1 MIARFPFI
9 FTVNQPEP
17 IQFYHR
23 AHQRL
28 QTEQVYGEK
37 WLRWAY
43 DTPAGRATVQLFG
56 KRALFS
62 RWYGWRMSRPQSRS
76 RIAPFIE
83 RYGVDASEALK
94 QPEEFTHFNDFFSR
108 ELKPQAR
115 PIAPGVQTIIFPA
128 DGRHMGWQDAA
139 TTARVFVKGQRFDL
153 PALLG
158 DAALA
163 ERYRHGTLVLS
174 RLCPVDYHR
183 FHFCVAGT
191 PAAARLIDGPLY
203 SVSPIALRRR
213 LDFMWTN
220 RRAITLIDSPQFGQ
234 IVQIEIGATCVGS
247 IVQTF
252 TPGQPVAKGDPKGT
266 FLFGGSS
273 TITLFE
279 PGKVTLAAD
288 LIEQTAAGYE
298 LYALMGEP
306 MAAATET
313 A

>member
-1 MIARFPFI
+1 MSQSA
-9 FTVNQPEP
+9 P

-23 AHQRL
+23 ANQRL
-28 QTEQVYGEK
+28 ETEQVYGEK

-43 DTPAGRATVQLFG
+43 DTPAGRATVALFG

-62 RWYGWRMSRPQSRS
+62 RWYGWRMSQSQSRE
-76 RIAPFIE
+76 RILPFIE
-83 RYGVDASEALK
+83 RYGVDAGEALK
-94 QPEEFTHFNDFFSR
+94 QPGQFLHFNDFFSR

-115 PIAPGVQTIIFPA
+115 PIDPDPKCVVFPA
-128 DGRHMGWQDAA
+128 DGRHMGWQDASQI
-139 TTARVFVKGQRFDL
+139 TRVFVKGQRFDL

-163 ERYRHGTLVLS
+163 ERYRTGTLVLS

-183 FHFCVAGT
+183 FHFCVGGT
-191 PAAARLIDGPLY
+191 PGTARLIDGPLY

-220 RRAITLIDSPQFGQ
+220 RRAITRIDSPQFGQ
-234 IVQIEIGATCVGS
+234 VVQIEIGATCVGS

-252 TPGQPVAKGDPKGT
+252 TPGQPVEKGAPKGT

-279 PGKVTLAAD
+279 QGVVTLADD
-288 LIEQTAAGYE
+288 LTRQTAAGYE

-306 MAAATET
+306 MANASV
-313 A
+313 

>member
-1 MIARFPFI
+1 MNPS
-9 FTVNQPEP
+9 QP

-23 AHQRL
+23 SRQRL
-28 QTEQVYGEK
+28 ETEQVYGEK

-43 DTPAGRATVQLFG
+43 DTPAGRATIGLFG

-62 RWYGWRMSRPQSRS
+62 RWYGWRMSRPKSRE
-76 RIAPFIE
+76 RILPFIE
-83 RYGVDASEALK
+83 RYGVDADEALK
-94 QPEEFTHFNDFFSR
+94 SPDAFTHFNDFFSR

-115 PIAPGVQTIIFPA
+115 PIDPDPRTVIFPA
-128 DGRHMGWQDAA
+128 DGRHMGWQNASQTD
-139 TTARVFVKGQRFDL
+139 RVFVKGQRFDL

-163 ERYRHGTLVLS
+163 ERYREGTLALS

-183 FHFCVAGT
+183 FHFCVAGV
-191 PAAARLIDGPLY
+191 PGSPRLIDGPLY

-220 RRAITLIDSPQFGQ
+220 RRAITRIDSPQFGQ
-234 IVQIEIGATCVGS
+234 VVQIEIGATCVGS
-247 IVQTF
+247 IVQTYVA
-252 TPGQPVAKGDPKGT
+252 GQPVAKGAPKGT

-279 PGKVTLAAD
+279 PGAVTLAAD
-288 LIEQTAAGYE
+288 LTEQTNAGYE
-298 LYALMGEP
+298 LYALMGEKLGSG
-306 MAAATET
+306 A
-313 A
+313 

>member
-1 MIARFPFI
+1 MS
-9 FTVNQPEP
+9 QPKP

-23 AHQRL
+23 ANQRL
-28 QTEQVYGEK
+28 ETEQVYGEK

-43 DTPAGRATVQLFG
+43 DTPAGRATVELFG

-62 RWYGWRMSRPQSRS
+62 RWYGWRMNKPESRE

-94 QPEEFTHFNDFFSR
+94 SPEEFLHFNDFFSR

-115 PIAPGVQTIIFPA
+115 PIDANPRSVIFPA
-128 DGRHMGWQDAA
+128 DGRHMGWQNAA
-139 TTARVFVKGQRFDL
+139 KTARVFVKGQRFDL

-158 DAALA
+158 DARLA
-163 ERYRHGTLVLS
+163 ERYLQGTLVLS

-191 PAAARLIDGPLY
+191 PGPARVIDGPLY
-203 SVSPIALRRR
+203 SVSPIALRRQ

-220 RRAITLIDSPQFGQ
+220 RRAITLIDSPEFGQ
-234 IVQIEIGATCVGS
+234 VVQIEIGATCVGS
-247 IVQTF
+247 ILQTY
-252 TPGQPVAKGDPKGT
+252 TPGQPVSKGAPKGT

-279 PGKVTLAAD
+279 PGKVTLATD
-288 LIEQTAAGYE
+288 LVEQTNAGYE
-298 LYALMGEP
+298 LYALMGQP
-306 MAAATET
+306 LGTLGS
-313 A
+313 